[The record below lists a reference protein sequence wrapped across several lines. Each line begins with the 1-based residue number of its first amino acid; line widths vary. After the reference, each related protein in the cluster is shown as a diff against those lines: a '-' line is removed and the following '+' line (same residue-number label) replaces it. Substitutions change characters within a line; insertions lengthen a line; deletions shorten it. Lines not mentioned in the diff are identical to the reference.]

1 MAVPAPIPG
10 KAIINSVGGL
20 AAGGNAGSNPL
31 IQGTADAG
39 SVVLVFDGVR
49 CVGSALVAG
58 NGNWSFQPTVDMK
71 GGAHQITAIAT
82 AGDNNYGASSTPF
95 NITVAPVL
103 ASAPA
108 IVDVTHEAAAGHVL
122 SQGATSDTH
131 PVVNGTG
138 TAGHTIKLFDGAT
151 LIGSALV
158 DASGH
163 WSVHSSVALA
173 DGERSLT
180 ATDTTP
186 GGTTSAASAVFHLTV
201 DTSTPAAPTI
211 GGMTDDHGL
220 PISGGTTGD
229 PHPVINGHGTPGDTI
244 TMFDGDTPIGSALI
258 GADGAW
264 SVAPATDLTPGAHD
278 ITIIETNPAGTP
290 SAHSDPFP
298 IVYLPV
304 PAAPLTLGF
313 DDQTGPIKG
322 ILANG
327 AFTDASTTLISGTG
341 TAGDLIKMYDGAKVI
356 GSVTVD
362 ATGHWAMPPAT
373 LADGAHTLYVTATNA
388 SGESAH
394 AAQVAITVDTSV
406 PAAPVIVEMT
416 DDVRADMAFVSGD
429 TSESTSPHVTFT
441 SAPGMTVSIY
451 DNGRLLVSGVVD
463 TDSSTWILP
472 PLINGDHTLT
482 IRQTNAAGT
491 QGPVSPGFAFT
502 VNPTPLTPVITEILD
517 STGSVK
523 GAISS
528 GGFTD
533 EKSPSISGTGTRGET
548 IKVYDSA
555 TLIGSAIVDTTGHW
569 TLTPSSPLSNG
580 AHSLT
585 AFQTNKNGLV
595 SAGGTQFNFTI
606 DTSTPAAPSIALVVD
621 ATGAQTGPVANGG
634 TMDDTRPTVSGHA
647 IPGDTVQVYDGAT
660 LLGSALVDASG
671 NWSVSVK
678 VALSDGPHTLT
689 AVDLNRVG
697 TPSAASAGYVVHVDT
712 STPAAPVIKT
722 VIDAVGA
729 ETGAIALGAT
739 TDDTEPVLNGTGHAG
754 DLIKIYDGAVLIGSA
769 VVASDGTWS
778 VHPVVEL
785 NNGPH
790 TLVATATNLAG
801 TQGAASDGFTFTVA
815 TTAPAAPFIVMV
827 MDATGPVKGPV
838 PDGGTTDETRPAVSG
853 TGTAGDIV
861 RLYDHSTLLGSATV
875 DAFGQWSITVG
886 TALTDGAHSLSATD
900 TNHVGV
906 VSVAS
911 APISF
916 TVQTGPS
923 PAPSIDSVLNT
934 TGFTAGAVMSNG
946 TTGGDHPAVSG
957 AGHAGDTIRLLDGNN
972 VVGST
977 VVKSDG
983 TWSIQT
989 SGLSNGVHDF
999 AALSVT
1005 VDGFQSAASPVFHF
1019 TVDSTLPPPVSI
1031 YTMLDNMRSS
1041 GLVANGGTLECVSP
1055 SFWGIN
1061 LVIGNTIRMYDGDTL
1076 VGSMVVS
1083 KTSDSIIFPPLA
1095 NGLHSLTLTQT
1106 NALGVE
1112 SAPVT
1117 YTATINMVP
1126 ATPDTLTLVDS
1137 VGPVTGLIA
1146 PGGITDDSH
1155 PTFQGM
1161 ATRGQQVL
1169 IYDGATLVG
1178 QVNADIGTGNWSFKP
1193 TTPLTDGPHDFYA
1206 VSKNSYGM
1214 FSPASPHM
1222 VFTVDTVTPLPPTI
1236 DALQSHTLTE
1246 AGSVPAGGTTDD
1258 TVPTITGHGVA
1269 GHVIKLYDAGSL
1281 IGSAV
1286 VDATGTWSVVPT
1298 KALTAGTHLL
1308 SATDTNGAG
1317 VLSTAS
1323 AGFTF
1328 TVADPAPVA
1337 PLISN
1342 VAGTNVSTPVT
1353 LLSGGV
1359 TNATKPAINGKG
1371 VAGHI
1376 VTLFDNGTA
1385 IGSALVAADGTWSIK
1400 PATALTGGVH
1410 SLSATDTVLNGKT
1423 SATSAGFEL
1432 NIETTPSANPVITSV
1447 MSHVGSASVPMTDKG
1462 TTYDAAP
1469 VVSGTAHK
1477 GDVVTV
1483 YDGALKLGTV
1493 LADSNGAWSMK
1504 VPASDNAIGAHTISA
1519 TATNT
1524 TGTAGAASAGF
1535 AYTLATWSASAPAF
1549 YSGSDRL
1556 KPGLGLAEGGTFES
1570 AEAAISC
1577 TNMTVGN
1584 LAVLYVNGAV
1594 VATVPVTAWYGIY
1607 TFPTLAN
1614 GSYVLGIAQA
1624 RPDGGAT
1631 SPVMNVNFS
1640 INTTPSTPAVIQVNE
1655 TADGGSGLIA
1665 AGATSHDGKL
1675 IFSGT
1680 ATMAHV
1686 IVVYDGALVL
1696 GSVTTAPIT
1705 GKWSFQP
1712 ASPLGDGSHDITVT
1726 QTNLN
1731 GLSSAAS
1738 PHMTFSVST
1747 APPPPPVIASI
1758 ADPAA
1763 GIGNYVPE
1771 GGTSTNVKPVISGRG
1786 VAGDLITLYDNDTA
1800 VASVVVS
1807 GAGTWAINLPVALA
1821 TGDHVLSATQT
1832 DTHSLVSAASNAF
1845 DITVSSGGVHSVHAV
1860 EPVQTDVVDTVTA
1873 DTVDT
1878 VTDTNPHTVV
1888 HSHEAF
1894 VGTAAHETIDLA
1906 ADPAAYFRESTAHIE
1921 GAKGGIDVLALIG
1934 DNQVLDLTS
1943 LTGKTASAKISGVE
1957 VFDLGGHQNTLKLSL
1972 VDVLNLGEQDIFQLD
1987 GHQQLMINGKE
1998 GDSVDL
2004 SNSHVAGLQEGEWQ
2018 AHGTTQVGGI
2028 EYNVYEHA
2036 GAHAEL
2042 LVQQGVQTIVH

>member
-10 KAIINSVGGL
+10 KAIISSVGGL

-39 SVVLVFDGVR
+39 TVVLVFDGVR

-58 NGNWSFQPTVDMK
+58 NGNWSFQPTLDMK
-71 GGAHQITAIAT
+71 GGTHQITAIAT

-108 IVDVTHEAAAGHVL
+108 IVDVTHEAAPGHVL
-122 SQGATSDTH
+122 SPGATSDTH

-138 TAGHTIKLFDGAT
+138 TAGHTVKLFDGAT

-163 WSVHSSVALA
+163 WSVHASVALA

-186 GGTTSAASAVFHLTV
+186 GGTTSVASVVFHLTV

-244 TMFDGDTPIGSALI
+244 TIFDGDTPIGSAVI

-533 EKSPSISGTGTRGET
+533 EKSPSISGTGTRGEI
-548 IKVYDSA
+548 IKVYDAA

-569 TLTPSSPLSNG
+569 TLTPSSPLSDG
-580 AHSLT
+580 AHGLI

-712 STPAAPVIKT
+712 TTPAAPVIKT
-722 VIDAVGA
+722 VIDAVGE
-729 ETGAIALGAT
+729 ETGAIAPGAT

-769 VVASDGTWS
+769 VVAGDGTGS

-785 NNGPH
+785 HNGPH

-801 TQGAASDGFTFTVA
+801 TQGAASDGLTFTVA
-815 TTAPAAPFIVMV
+815 TTAPAAPFIVTV
-827 MDATGPVKGPV
+827 MDATGKVQGPV

-861 RLYDHSTLLGSATV
+861 KLYDHSTLLGSATV
-875 DAFGQWSITVG
+875 DSFGRWSITVS
-886 TALTDGAHSLSATD
+886 TALPDGAHSLSATD

-916 TVQTGPS
+916 TVQTGAS

-934 TGFTAGAVMSNG
+934 TGFTAGAVTSNG

-977 VVKSDG
+977 VVKNDG

-1019 TVDSTLPPPVSI
+1019 TVDSTVPPPVSI
-1031 YTMLDNMRSS
+1031 YAMQDNMRSGS
-1041 GLVANGGTLECVSP
+1041 FVANGGTLECVSP
-1055 SFWGIN
+1055 YFYGIN

-1083 KTSDSIIFPPLA
+1083 VTSGTIKFPALA
-1095 NGLHSLTLTQT
+1095 NGLHLLTLTQT

-1117 YTATINMVP
+1117 YTVTINMVP
-1126 ATPDTLTLVDS
+1126 MTPDTLTLVDS

-1146 PGGITDDSH
+1146 SGGITDDSH
-1155 PTFQGM
+1155 PTFQGI

-1178 QVNADIGTGNWSFKP
+1178 QVNADTGTGNWSFKP
-1193 TTPLTDGPHDFYA
+1193 TTSLTDGPHDFYA

-1236 DALQSHTLTE
+1236 DALQSHTFAE

-1317 VLSTAS
+1317 VLSAAS

-1342 VAGTNVSTPVT
+1342 VAGTNVTTPVT

-1376 VTLFDNGTA
+1376 VTLFDNGAA

-1400 PATALTGGVH
+1400 PATALAGGIH
-1410 SLSATDTVLNGKT
+1410 SLSATDTVLHGKT
-1423 SATSAGFEL
+1423 SATSAAFEL
-1432 NIETTPSANPVITSV
+1432 NVETTPSPVPVIASV
-1447 MSHVGSASVPMTDKG
+1447 MSHVGTASVPLTDKG

-1469 VVSGTAHK
+1469 VVSGSAHK

-1493 LADSNGAWSMK
+1493 IADSNGAWSMK
-1504 VPASDNAIGAHTISA
+1504 VPASDNAMGAHTISA

-1535 AYTLATWSASAPAF
+1535 TYTLATWSASAPSFNYA
-1549 YSGSDRL
+1549 SDSLNGSFVQD
-1556 KPGLGLAEGGTFES
+1556 GGTFES
-1570 AEAAISC
+1570 AQPKLNFFNC
-1577 TNMTVGN
+1577 TAGN
-1584 LAVLYVNGAV
+1584 LAILYVDGIA
-1594 VATVPVTAWYGIY
+1594 VATVPLTNPGGNASFTY
-1607 TFPTLAN
+1607 PTLAN
-1614 GSYVLGIAQA
+1614 GPHVLGIAQA
-1624 RPDGGAT
+1624 SPDGLTIGPIA
-1631 SPVMNVNFS
+1631 NFNCT
-1640 INTTPSTPAVIQVNE
+1640 INTTPSTPSAVQVNE
-1655 TADGGSGLIA
+1655 TAAGGSGLIA
-1665 AGATSHDGKL
+1665 AGNVSYDGKL
-1675 IFSGT
+1675 VFSGT
-1680 ATMAHV
+1680 GTKGHV
-1686 IVVYDGALVL
+1686 IVVHDGALVL
-1696 GSVTTAPIT
+1696 GSATVGSD

-1712 ASPLGDGSHDITVT
+1712 ASPLGNGSHDITVT
-1726 QTNLN
+1726 QTNIY
-1731 GLSSAAS
+1731 GVSSAAS
-1738 PHMTFSVST
+1738 PHMAFDVATV
-1747 APPPPPVIASI
+1747 PPPPPVIASI
-1758 ADPAA
+1758 ADPLAD
-1763 GIGNYVPE
+1763 IGTYIPE
-1771 GGTSTNVKPVISGRG
+1771 GGTSNNVKPFISGRG
-1786 VAGDLITLYDNDTA
+1786 VAGDLITIYDNGTA
-1800 VASVVVS
+1800 IASAVVGSS
-1807 GAGTWAINLPVALA
+1807 GNWVIGLSVPLA
-1821 TGDHVLSATQT
+1821 QGEHVLSATQT

-1860 EPVQTDVVDTVTA
+1860 EPVQTDVVDTV
-1873 DTVDT
+1873 DT

-1906 ADPAAYFRESTAHIE
+1906 VDPAAYFRESTAHIE

>member
-10 KAIINSVGGL
+10 KANITSVGGL
-20 AAGGNAGSNPL
+20 ATGGMAGSNPL
-31 IQGTADAG
+31 IEGTADAG
-39 SVVLVFDGVR
+39 AVVLVFDGVR
-49 CVGSALVAG
+49 CVGSTLVAA
-58 NGNWSFQPTVDMK
+58 NGNWSFQPTLHMK
-71 GGAHQITAIAT
+71 GGTHQITAIAT
-82 AGDNNYGASSTPF
+82 AGDDNYGASSTPF
-95 NITVAPVL
+95 KITVAPVL

-108 IVDVTHEAAAGHVL
+108 IVDVTHEAAAGHML
-122 SQGATSDTH
+122 STGATSDPR

-138 TAGHTIKLFDGAT
+138 TAGDTVKLFDGVT

-163 WSVHSSVALA
+163 WSVQPSVALA

-186 GGTTSAASAVFHLTV
+186 GGTTSAASAAFHLTV

-211 GGMTDDHGL
+211 DGMTDDHGL

-244 TMFDGDTPIGSALI
+244 TMFDGDTPIGSVVI

-264 SVAPATDLTPGAHD
+264 SVAPATDLTPGEHD

-298 IVYLPV
+298 IVYLPA
-304 PAAPLTLGF
+304 PAAPHTLGF

-322 ILANG
+322 ILADG
-327 AFTDASTTLISGTG
+327 ALTDASTTLISGTG

-362 ATGHWAMPPAT
+362 ATGHWTMPSAT

-406 PAAPVIVEMT
+406 PAAPVIVEIT

-429 TSESTSPHVTFT
+429 TSESASPHVTFT

-451 DNGRLLVSGVVD
+451 DNGKLLVSGVVD
-463 TDSSTWILP
+463 TGSSTWILP
-472 PLINGDHTLT
+472 PLINGDHALT
-482 IRQTNAAGT
+482 IRQTNAVGT
-491 QGPVSPGFAFT
+491 QGPESPAFAFT
-502 VNPTPLTPVITEILD
+502 VNTTPVTPVITEILD
-517 STGSVK
+517 STGGVI
-523 GAISS
+523 GAVSS

-533 EKSPSISGTGTRGET
+533 DKSPSISGTGTPRET
-548 IKVYDSA
+548 IKLYDFA
-555 TLIGSAIVDTTGHW
+555 TPIGSVIVDATGHW
-569 TLTPSSPLSNG
+569 TLTPSSPLSDG
-580 AHSLT
+580 AHGLT

-595 SAGGTQFNFTI
+595 SAGSVQFNFTI
-606 DTSTPAAPSIALVVD
+606 DTSTPVAPSIALVVD
-621 ATGAQTGPVANGG
+621 AAGAQTGPVANGG

-671 NWSVSVK
+671 NWSVSVT
-678 VALSDGPHTLT
+678 VALSDGAHTLT

-712 STPAAPVIKT
+712 TTPAAPVIKT
-722 VIDAVGA
+722 VIDAVG
-729 ETGAIALGAT
+729 EQTGAIAPGAT

-754 DLIKIYDGAVLIGSA
+754 DLIKIYDGALLIGSA

-815 TTAPAAPFIVMV
+815 TTAPAAPFIVTV
-827 MDATGPVKGPV
+827 MDATGLVQGPV

-861 RLYDHSTLLGSATV
+861 KLYDHSTLLGSATV
-875 DAFGQWSITVG
+875 DRFGQWSITVS
-886 TALTDGAHSLSATD
+886 TALADGAHSLSATD

-906 VSVAS
+906 VSVVS
-911 APISF
+911 APVSF

-934 TGFTAGAVMSNG
+934 TGLMAGVVASNG
-946 TTGGDHPAVSG
+946 TTGGNHPVVSG
-957 AGHAGDTIRLLDGNN
+957 TGHAGDTITLFDGYD
-972 VVGST
+972 VAAST

-999 AALSVT
+999 RARSAT
-1005 VDGFQSAASPVFHF
+1005 PDGFQSPASPVFHF
-1019 TVDSTLPPPVSI
+1019 TVDSTVPPPVTI
-1031 YTMLDNMRSS
+1031 YAMQDDMRSGS
-1041 GLVANGGTLECVSP
+1041 FVADGGTMECVAP
-1055 SFWGIN
+1055 TFYSFDLI
-1061 LVIGNTIRMYDGDTL
+1061 IGNTIRMYDGDTL
-1076 VGSMVVS
+1076 VGLMVVT
-1083 KTSDSIIFPPLA
+1083 KTMATIKFPSLA
-1095 NGLHSLTLTQT
+1095 NGLHSLSLTQT

-1117 YTATINMVP
+1117 YTTTINMLP
-1126 ATPDTLTLVDS
+1126 ATPSELTLVDS
-1137 VGPVTGLIA
+1137 VGPVTGLVA
-1146 PGGITDDSH
+1146 TGGITDDSH
-1155 PTFQGM
+1155 PTLQGW
-1161 ATRGQQVL
+1161 ATLTDQVL

-1178 QVNADIGTGNWSFKP
+1178 QVSVSGTGEWSFKP
-1193 TTPLTDGPHDFYA
+1193 ATPLTDGRHDFYA

-1214 FSPASPHM
+1214 FSPASQHM
-1222 VFTVDTVTPLPPTI
+1222 VFTVDTATPLPPTI

-1246 AGSVPAGGTTDD
+1246 AGSVPPGGTTDD
-1258 TVPTITGHGVA
+1258 PMPAITGHGVA
-1269 GHVIKLYDAGSL
+1269 GHVVRIYDAGSL
-1281 IGSAV
+1281 IGSAI

-1298 KALTAGTHLL
+1298 KALTAGPHTL
-1308 SATDTNGAG
+1308 SGTDTNGAG
-1317 VLSTAS
+1317 VLSALS
-1323 AGFTF
+1323 GAVTF

-1342 VAGTNVSTPVT
+1342 VAGTNVTTPVT

-1359 TNATKPAINGKG
+1359 TNATKPAINGSG

-1376 VTLFDNGTA
+1376 VTLFDNGA
-1385 IGSALVAADGTWSIK
+1385 VIGSALVAENGTWSIM
-1400 PATALTGGVH
+1400 PTAALAGGLH
-1410 SLSATDTVLNGKT
+1410 SLSATDTVPNGKT

-1432 NIETTPSANPVITSV
+1432 NIETTPSPVPVITSV
-1447 MSHVGSASVPMTDKG
+1447 MSHVGSASVPLTEKG
-1462 TTYDAAP
+1462 TTYEAAS

-1477 GDVVTV
+1477 GDVLTV
-1483 YDGALKLGTV
+1483 YDGVLKLGTV
-1493 LADSNGAWSMK
+1493 LADSNGAWSMSL
-1504 VPASDNAIGAHTISA
+1504 PASDNATGAHTIWA

-1524 TGTAGAASAGF
+1524 TGTAGPASTGF
-1535 AYTLATWSASAPAF
+1535 TYTLATWSAKAPTVYFATDSASEASP
-1549 YSGSDRL
+1549 DD
-1556 KPGLGLAEGGTFES
+1556 GGTFES
-1570 AEAAISC
+1570 ARPIVQYRDLATGSLAI
-1577 TNMTVGN
+1577 
-1584 LAVLYVNGAV
+1584 LYVNGVA
-1594 VATVPVTAWYGIY
+1594 VATVPITSASQKF
-1607 TFPTLAN
+1607 TFPTLAD
-1614 GSYVLGIAQA
+1614 GSHVLGIAQV
-1624 RPDGGAT
+1624 RPDGGANT
-1631 SPVMNVNFS
+1631 SVTTFNCS
-1640 INTTPSTPAVIQVNE
+1640 IKTTPVTLSAVQVNE
-1655 TADGGSGLIA
+1655 SAADGAATIA
-1665 AGATSHDGKL
+1665 AGATSYDGRL
-1675 IFSGT
+1675 VFSGT
-1680 ATMAHV
+1680 ATPGHV
-1686 IVVYDGALVL
+1686 VVVHDGALVL
-1696 GSVTTAPIT
+1696 GSAAVALD

-1712 ASPLGDGSHDITVT
+1712 ASPLGNGSHDITVT
-1726 QTNLN
+1726 QTNIY

-1738 PHMTFSVST
+1738 PHMAFSVST
-1747 APPPPPVIASI
+1747 APPPAPVIASVI
-1758 ADPAA
+1758 DPFAD
-1763 GIGNYVPE
+1763 IGTYVPE
-1771 GGTSTNVKPVISGRG
+1771 GGNSTNVRPVTSGRG
-1786 VAGDLITLYDNDTA
+1786 ITGDLITLYDNGTA
-1800 VASVVVS
+1800 IASVVVGS
-1807 GAGTWAINLPVALA
+1807 AGTWAINLPVSLT
-1821 TGDHVLSATQT
+1821 TGEHVLSATQT
-1832 DTHSLVSAASNAF
+1832 DTHNRVSVASNAF
-1845 DITVSSGGVHSVHAV
+1845 DITVGSGGVHSVHAV
-1860 EPVQTDVVDTVTA
+1860 EPVQTDVVHTVTTDSVA
-1873 DTVDT
+1873 AV
-1878 VTDTNPHTVV
+1878 DTNPHTVV
-1888 HSHEAF
+1888 HSHETF

-1943 LTGKTASAKISGVE
+1943 LTGKTAAAKISGVE

-1972 VDVLNLGEQDIFQLD
+1972 IDVLNLGEQDIFQFD
-1987 GHQQLMINGKE
+1987 GHQQLMVNGKE

-2004 SNSHVAGLQEGEWQ
+2004 SNTHVAGLQEGEWQ